1 MIVSLGVYRREL
13 GRIAASSAVFFALPL
28 AMAWVGWESQ
38 YGAPMGAP
46 LDGLDGVFRAVAL
59 VLAPLVAWAAA
70 PSLAAERAAGT
81 SALWAYSPVR
91 PSAVVAGKLLAVLTF
106 AAGAGLL
113 LAGPAVWAAVV
124 AGQAAWSRVG
134 AGALGLL
141 LLCLLA
147 GTFTLLAS
155 ALVRHFSTAFAW
167 GVGLLALWVWGNEV
181 LSRAAVAVAALLP
194 PAWAPAVAGLFD
206 PAAGWGG
213 QAVLYPLYVGWVDL
227 AAVCGMAAAAA
238 VALAATHQVVA
249 SERWRG

>member
-1 MIVSLGVYRREL
+1 MSVAVGVYRREL
-13 GRIAASSAVFFALPL
+13 GRIVAGSTVFFALPL
-28 AMAWVGWESQ
+28 GMAWAAWEGQ
-38 YGAPMGAP
+38 YGAPVGAP
-46 LDGLDGVFRAVAL
+46 LDALDAAFRTVAL
-59 VLAPLVAWAAA
+59 VLAPLVVWAAA
-70 PSLAAERAAGT
+70 PTLAAERAAGT

-113 LAGPAVWAAVV
+113 LAGPAVWAAV
-124 AGQAAWSRVG
+124 ASGLATWGRVG

-167 GVGLLALWVWGNEV
+167 GVGLLALWVWGNQV
-181 LSRAAVAVAALLP
+181 LARAAAAVAALLP
-194 PAWAPAVAGLFD
+194 PAWAPPVAGLFD

-227 AAVCGMAAAAA
+227 AAVAGMAGAA
-238 VALAATHQVVA
+238 VVAVAVTHQVVA